1 MKKRMKK
8 ALAEYNKIMN
18 DVSYG
23 LDVLAKVNAEVSR
36 CENRLQMLAEICDF
50 DTMQNGASIIK
61 RVDELEKKYKNLRI
75 DTHEDNIPMRS
86 FLLKHGFVECGIIY
100 LENGEERIAYHKVIS
115 GETENME

>member
-23 LDVLAKVNAEVSR
+23 LDVLAKVNAEVTR

-50 DTMQNGASIIK
+50 DTVQNGVSVLK
-61 RVDELEKKYKNLRI
+61 RVDELEKKHKNLSKSHNLLI
-75 DTHEDNIPMRS
+75 EVVEDVNAKTHS
-86 FLLKHGFVECGIIY
+86 HWWLG
-100 LENGEERIAYHKVIS
+100 
-115 GETENME
+115 